1 MVLLWGHCVAFLLPG
16 GITLNNQFM
25 KERPV
30 FPLLVSM
37 ALPMVISMMVNALY
51 NIVDSFFV
59 ARISEQAM
67 TALSLVFPVQNLI
80 NAIAI
85 GFGVGINALIAL
97 YSGAGEHAKADTA
110 ATHGMAF
117 ALLHGVVILAV
128 SIPAMPAFL
137 RLFTKDE
144 AVVAMGVQY
153 ATAAFAFAPV
163 IMAGLAFEKQF
174 QAVGRMSTAM
184 AALLCGSLANLV
196 LDPLLIFG
204 LGPCPK
210 LGIRGAALATGAG
223 QVLTLLV
230 YLVVY
235 RVKPIPVKLRRACLK
250 RDAALDKKLYS
261 IGVPAILN
269 LALPSLLVFC
279 LNSILAA
286 FADSYVVVLG
296 IYYKLQTFLSLPA
309 SGIVQG
315 MRPILSFNYGAGN
328 GQRVRETFRILFIS
342 CLTGSMLVW
351 AVCMLFP
358 GAVAGMFTPD
368 AELSSYT
375 AWAMRIYM
383 AASGIFGIQIACQQ
397 SFVALGQAKAAIFL
411 ALLRKVILL
420 IPLILLLPRL
430 GIFKNAA
437 FAVFFAE
444 PVADTLAVCTTA
456 AMFFTRFGKLTAG
469 AENA

>member
-184 AALLCGSLANLV
+184 AAMLCGSLANLV

-250 RDAALDKKLYS
+250 WDAALDKKLYS

-296 IYYKLQTFLSLPA
+296 IYYKLQTFLYLPA

-315 MRPILSFNYGAGN
+315 MRPILSFNYGAGEKA
-328 GQRVRETFRILFIS
+328 RVQKIFRLALALCGAIMAAGTVLCLAAAGPLMGLFTQNPETVAAGGTALRLICLGFVVSAVSVVVSGALEALGRGLPSLVISLCRYVVVMIPLAFVLSRFLGASGVWHAFWLTEAVTAAISWGIYRRTFRGEGRS
-342 CLTGSMLVW
+342 
-351 AVCMLFP
+351 AV
-358 GAVAGMFTPD
+358 
-368 AELSSYT
+368 
-375 AWAMRIYM
+375 
-383 AASGIFGIQIACQQ
+383 Q
-397 SFVALGQAKAAIFL
+397 
-411 ALLRKVILL
+411 
-420 IPLILLLPRL
+420 
-430 GIFKNAA
+430 
-437 FAVFFAE
+437 
-444 PVADTLAVCTTA
+444 
-456 AMFFTRFGKLTAG
+456 
-469 AENA
+469 